1 MVRALCVCLPPAE
14 GLQLTRAA
22 RCRGL
27 VAWLHIPDLRGTLHI
42 LTKAAS
48 LTKAKSYQNTVLA
61 LMGPTA
67 ANIINLSM
75 YLYLFGCCVGAC
87 VDGRVGEHLATQ
99 LA

>member
-1 MVRALCVCLPPAE
+1 
-14 GLQLTRAA
+14 
-22 RCRGL
+22 